1 MAELILHA
9 YWHGCY
15 YLEITGMV
23 HQELTTMNRIS
34 NRPVFHH
41 KLHLY
46 ILRRL
51 VIIANILCLSIYIFL
66 RIIFYDLPFVPKE
79 ELLIAVNIMGWAT
92 ATAVAI
98 SFVLFAGHALTYLIR
113 NRKQFDI
120 PALGHIPEPSANKN
134 SGV

>member
-1 MAELILHA
+1 
-9 YWHGCY
+9 
-15 YLEITGMV
+15 MV
-23 HQELTTMNRIS
+23 HQKLTTMNRIS

-51 VIIANILCLSIYIFL
+51 VIIANILGLSIYVFL
-66 RIIFYDLPFVPKE
+66 RIIFYDLPFVLQE

-92 ATAVAI
+92 VTAVAI
-98 SFVLFAGHALTYLIR
+98 SFVLFAGHGLTYLVR
-113 NRKQFDI
+113 NRKQFDL
-120 PALGHIPEPSANKN
+120 PVMGHMPEPSANKN